1 MSHPLTKHVVI
12 LLTFQHFFVSIH
24 SILSY
29 FPHLIIISDI
39 TCRPLRACRPRQRR
53 RAASSWWGGCP
64 RSPSRGGPG
73 CCTSRHTAASRTGHT
88 ANYHS
93 CLLHYNFM
101 PCRSSQTHG
110 KLLWHIVMQHWSNV
124 PHQCTDCILYW
135 RSKLAMIS
143 TQTIMYVSNLVFLIQ
158 KYCLCVFW
166 LQDNVSTVMVAVECG
181 QFLTWHWLWAGLGI
195 MVRYKCLEGWREGTG
210 LYWAYSC
217 PLQFTKIRIIQEPSQ
232 TVW

>member
-1 MSHPLTKHVVI
+1 MTPFLCHFWPCGVI
-12 LLTFQHFFVSIH
+12 PETWLNHWDCFFIFFGIFWQFLANFFVNIV
-24 SILSY
+24 SILCY
-29 FPHLIIISDI
+29 FYPYLSIYFEGDI
-39 TCRPLRACRPRQRR
+39 TCRPPRACRPRQRR

-93 CLLHYNFM
+93 CLLQYNFM

-143 TQTIMYVSNLVFLIQ
+143 TQTIMPVSNLVFLVQ
-158 KYCLCVFW
+158 KYCCV
-166 LQDNVSTVMVAVECG
+166 SSGCRTMSA
-181 QFLTWHWLWAGLGI
+181 
-195 MVRYKCLEGWREGTG
+195 K
-210 LYWAYSC
+210 
-217 PLQFTKIRIIQEPSQ
+217 
-232 TVW
+232 